1 MSSGA
6 KVVAAFIRETT
17 PGITPTAG
25 AWNLLR
31 RSSFGL
37 KPTQNTNDNDEIAGD
52 RMAQG
57 VSRGTVDV
65 GGDVG
70 TRFRW
75 NQHDDFL
82 ASCFGSEWLNNVLTM
97 GNGRITFSVAT
108 FASDVGIAQI
118 ARGCQVG
125 TFQMEIPADGDITA
139 TITFAG
145 LDWETK
151 GDDTSYFTAP
161 VDLAGALRYSFK
173 EVTNIRLN
181 GVDGGTGFCVDTFN
195 IQFNNNMQTQRC
207 IGTGSAFA
215 GANIPTTFTPSG
227 QITLSWSK
235 AAWEVYKKTFTG
247 ETVPF
252 SFTLENAEGA
262 YTFDFPEVQIS
273 GDWPDAGSTD
283 IVQVQLDITAAN
295 TPPTIT
301 RVPKVPAM
309 AISVAPATSTGAVG
323 STVTLTAT
331 LTPADSTDTVQW
343 TSSDPTIAS
352 VVSTGRK
359 QQQSPEMLLVLQS
372 SPVRPA
378 PIPQRLKS
386 PLPRLNLPGPLCG
399 HRGSGFFGSLY
410 ADYFFSN

>member
-6 KVVAAFIRETT
+6 KVVSAVIRETT
-17 PGITPTAG
+17 PGITPTVG
-25 AWNLLR
+25 SWGLLR
-31 RSSFGL
+31 RTSFGV
-37 KPTQNTNDNDEIAGD
+37 KPTQNINDNDEIGGD

-75 NQHDDFL
+75 NQHDEFL
-82 ASCFGSEWLNNVLTM
+82 ASCFGAEWANNVLTM

-108 FASDVGIAQI
+108 YADDVGIAQI

-151 GDDTSYFTAP
+151 GDDTSYFTSP
-161 VDLAGALRYSFK
+161 VDTAGALRYSFK

-181 GVDGGTGFCVDTFN
+181 GVDGGTGFCVDSFN
-195 IQFNNNMQTQRC
+195 FQFNNNMQTQRC

-227 QITLSWSK
+227 QVTLSWSK

-301 RVPKVPAM
+301 RAPKVA
-309 AISVAPATSTGAVG
+309 ATALSVAPLTSSGAIG
-323 STVTLTAT
+323 STVNLTAT
-331 LTPADSTDTVQW
+331 LTPADSSDTVEW
-343 TSSDPTIAS
+343 TSSDPAIAT
-352 VVSTGRK
+352 VTSTGQKTAQVTRNAAGTATITGK
-359 QQQSPEMLLVLQS
+359 
-372 SPVRPA
+372 VRTFTATSAITVTA
-378 PIPQRLKS
+378 P
-386 PLPRLNLPGPLCG
+386 
-399 HRGSGFFGSLY
+399 
-410 ADYFFSN
+410 

>member
-6 KVVAAFIRETT
+6 KVVTAFIRETT
-17 PGITPTAG
+17 PGVTPTVG
-25 AWNLLR
+25 VWDLLR
-31 RSSFGL
+31 RASFGL
-37 KPTQNTNDNDEIAGD
+37 APTQNTNDNDEIGGD

-57 VSRGTVDV
+57 VSRGTIDV

-70 TRFRW
+70 TKFRW
-75 NQHDDFL
+75 NQHDAFL
-82 ASCFGSEWLNNVLTM
+82 ASCFGAEWLNNVLTM
-97 GNGRITFSVAT
+97 GNSRITFSVASY
-108 FASDVGIAQI
+108 AEDVGIAQI
-118 ARGCQVG
+118 ARGCQVA
-125 TFQMEIPADGDITA
+125 TLQIEIPNDGDITA
-139 TITFAG
+139 TVTFAG

-151 GDDTSYFTAP
+151 GDDTSYFTSP
-161 VDLAGALRYSFK
+161 VDAAGALRYSFK

-195 IQFNNNMQTQRC
+195 IQFDNNMQTQRC

-227 QITLSWSK
+227 QVTLSWSK
-235 AAWEVYKKTFTG
+235 AAWELYKKTFTG

-301 RVPKVPAM
+301 RAPKVAAT
-309 AISVAPATSTGAVG
+309 AISVAPLTSSGAIG
-323 STVTLTAT
+323 STVNLTAT
-331 LTPADSTDTVQW
+331 LTPADSSDTVEW
-343 TSSDPTIAS
+343 TSSDPEIAS
-352 VVSTGRK
+352 VASTGQKTAQVTRNAAGTATITGK
-359 QQQSPEMLLVLQS
+359 
-372 SPVRPA
+372 VRTFTATSAITVTA
-378 PIPQRLKS
+378 P
-386 PLPRLNLPGPLCG
+386 
-399 HRGSGFFGSLY
+399 
-410 ADYFFSN
+410 

>member
-82 ASCFGSEWLNNVLTM
+82 ASCFGSEWVNNVLTM

-301 RVPKVPAM
+301 RVPKVPAT

-331 LTPADSTDTVQW
+331 LTPADSTDAVQW

-352 VVSTGRK
+352 VVSTGQK

-372 SPVRPA
+372 SLVRPA
-378 PIPQRLKS
+378 PLRQRLKS
-386 PLPRLNLPGPLCG
+386 PLPRLNLPGPFCS

>member
-82 ASCFGSEWLNNVLTM
+82 SSCFGSEWLNNVLTM

-108 FASDVGIAQI
+108 LPVMWDRPDCPRLPLAPSRWKSRPMVISLQPLRLQGWTGRR
-118 ARGCQVG
+118 RGRYQL
-125 TFQMEIPADGDITA
+125 FHR
-139 TITFAG
+139 AG
-145 LDWETK
+145 
-151 GDDTSYFTAP
+151 GFS
-161 VDLAGALRYSFK
+161 GALRYSFK

-235 AAWEVYKKTFTG
+235 AARRFTKN
-247 ETVPF
+247 VHRR
-252 SFTLENAEGA
+252 N
-262 YTFDFPEVQIS
+262 
-273 GDWPDAGSTD
+273 
-283 IVQVQLDITAAN
+283 
-295 TPPTIT
+295 
-301 RVPKVPAM
+301 
-309 AISVAPATSTGAVG
+309 GAV
-323 STVTLTAT
+323 
-331 LTPADSTDTVQW
+331 
-343 TSSDPTIAS
+343 
-352 VVSTGRK
+352 
-359 QQQSPEMLLVLQS
+359 
-372 SPVRPA
+372 
-378 PIPQRLKS
+378 
-386 PLPRLNLPGPLCG
+386 
-399 HRGSGFFGSLY
+399 
-410 ADYFFSN
+410 

>member
-1 MSSGA
+1 MAGYSSIFKFLIALCSAQKTGGSCELRCKSSSRVYSRDNA
-6 KVVAAFIRETT
+6 R
-17 PGITPTAG
+17 ITPTAG

-82 ASCFGSEWLNNVLTM
+82 ASCFGSEWQNNELTM

-151 GDDTSYFTAP
+151 GDDTSFFTTP

-235 AAWEVYKKTFTG
+235 AAREVYKKTFTG

-301 RVPKVPAM
+301 RVPKVPAT

-331 LTPADSTDTVQW
+331 LTPVDSTDAVQW

-352 VVSTGRK
+352 VVSTGQKTAKVTRNAAGTAIITGK
-359 QQQSPEMLLVLQS
+359 ARTFTATSEITVTVP
-372 SPVRPA
+372 
-378 PIPQRLKS
+378 
-386 PLPRLNLPGPLCG
+386 
-399 HRGSGFFGSLY
+399 
-410 ADYFFSN
+410 

>member
-215 GANIPTTFTPSG
+215 CHGQRLPGRFT
-227 QITLSWSK
+227 
-235 AAWEVYKKTFTG
+235 KKR
-247 ETVPF
+247 
-252 SFTLENAEGA
+252 S
-262 YTFDFPEVQIS
+262 
-273 GDWPDAGSTD
+273 
-283 IVQVQLDITAAN
+283 
-295 TPPTIT
+295 
-301 RVPKVPAM
+301 PAKRCR
-309 AISVAPATSTGAVG
+309 
-323 STVTLTAT
+323 L
-331 LTPADSTDTVQW
+331 
-343 TSSDPTIAS
+343 AS
-352 VVSTGRK
+352 RWR
-359 QQQSPEMLLVLQS
+359 MLK
-372 SPVRPA
+372 A
-378 PIPQRLKS
+378 PIPSISRKCRSPATGRMRGALTLFRFSWISPRPILRRRLRACLKCRRRQS
-386 PLPRLNLPGPLCG
+386 VLRQPLQLGPWDPR
-399 HRGSGFFGSLY
+399 
-410 ADYFFSN
+410 

>member
-82 ASCFGSEWLNNVLTM
+82 ASCFGAEWVNNVLTM

-151 GDDTSYFTAP
+151 GDDTSYFTTP
-161 VDLAGALRYSFK
+161 VDLAGS
-173 EVTNIRLN
+173 
-181 GVDGGTGFCVDTFN
+181 CV
-195 IQFNNNMQTQRC
+195 
-207 IGTGSAFA
+207 
-215 GANIPTTFTPSG
+215 TPSRR
-227 QITLSWSK
+227 SR
-235 AAWEVYKKTFTG
+235 
-247 ETVPF
+247 
-252 SFTLENAEGA
+252 
-262 YTFDFPEVQIS
+262 IS
-273 GDWPDAGSTD
+273 G
-283 IVQVQLDITAAN
+283 
-295 TPPTIT
+295 
-301 RVPKVPAM
+301 
-309 AISVAPATSTGAVG
+309 
-323 STVTLTAT
+323 
-331 LTPADSTDTVQW
+331 
-343 TSSDPTIAS
+343 
-352 VVSTGRK
+352 
-359 QQQSPEMLLVLQS
+359 
-372 SPVRPA
+372 
-378 PIPQRLKS
+378 
-386 PLPRLNLPGPLCG
+386 
-399 HRGSGFFGSLY
+399 
-410 ADYFFSN
+410 

>member
-1 MSSGA
+1 
-6 KVVAAFIRETT
+6 
-17 PGITPTAG
+17 TAG

-37 KPTQNTNDNDEIAGD
+37 KPTQNTNDNDEITGD

-82 ASCFGSEWLNNVLTM
+82 ASCFGSEWLNNLLTM

-125 TFQMEIPADGDITA
+125 TFQMEIPGDGDITA

-151 GDDTSYFTAP
+151 GDDTSYFTTP

-227 QITLSWSK
+227 
-235 AAWEVYKKTFTG
+235 
-247 ETVPF
+247 
-252 SFTLENAEGA
+252 
-262 YTFDFPEVQIS
+262 
-273 GDWPDAGSTD
+273 
-283 IVQVQLDITAAN
+283 
-295 TPPTIT
+295 
-301 RVPKVPAM
+301 
-309 AISVAPATSTGAVG
+309 
-323 STVTLTAT
+323 
-331 LTPADSTDTVQW
+331 
-343 TSSDPTIAS
+343 
-352 VVSTGRK
+352 
-359 QQQSPEMLLVLQS
+359 
-372 SPVRPA
+372 
-378 PIPQRLKS
+378 
-386 PLPRLNLPGPLCG
+386 
-399 HRGSGFFGSLY
+399 
-410 ADYFFSN
+410 

>member
-6 KVVAAFIRETT
+6 KVVTAFMRETT
-17 PGITPTAG
+17 PGVTPTVG
-25 AWNLLR
+25 VWDLLR
-31 RSSFGL
+31 RASFGL
-37 KPTQNTNDNDEIAGD
+37 APTQNTNDNDEIGGD

-57 VSRGTVDV
+57 VSRGTIDV

-70 TRFRW
+70 TKFRW
-75 NQHDDFL
+75 NQHDAFL
-82 ASCFGSEWLNNVLTM
+82 ASCFGAEWLNNVLTM
-97 GNGRITFSVAT
+97 GNSRITFSVASY
-108 FASDVGIAQI
+108 AEDVGIAQI
-118 ARGCQVG
+118 ARGCQVA
-125 TFQMEIPADGDITA
+125 TLQIEIPNDGDITA
-139 TITFAG
+139 TVTFAG

-151 GDDTSYFTAP
+151 GDDTSFFTSP
-161 VDLAGALRYSFK
+161 TDNAGALRYSFK
-173 EVTNIRLN
+173 EVTALSLN
-181 GVDGGTGFCVDTFN
+181 GVAGGNGFCIDTFN
-195 IQFNNNMQTQRC
+195 IQFDNNMQTQRC

-301 RVPKVPAM
+301 RVP
-309 AISVAPATSTGAVG
+309 ATTGG
-323 STVTLTAT
+323 G
-331 LTPADSTDTVQW
+331 D
-343 TSSDPTIAS
+343 
-352 VVSTGRK
+352 
-359 QQQSPEMLLVLQS
+359 
-372 SPVRPA
+372 
-378 PIPQRLKS
+378 
-386 PLPRLNLPGPLCG
+386 
-399 HRGSGFFGSLY
+399 
-410 ADYFFSN
+410 